1 MSAVL
6 TPGRAA
12 ALPDRS
18 PRCRA
23 RPIAETT
30 AIDANRAWE
39 IDRALML
46 ERSERRAWWV
56 AIAGLVLGLIG
67 IAAVFVQGPLRR
79 VVEIPIVVDRVT
91 GEATIQQ
98 RLSVETIPPMEA
110 LDKHNLAT
118 FVRAREGYSWM
129 FLQRDFDQVAR
140 MAVPAVFAD
149 YNRQFEGDGALQKKI
164 GASRGLA
171 HQHRRRA
178 PGRRPGAAAT
188 SGEATVTYDKVVRLT
203 DRNLPEVT
211 TRHVASV
218 VYQYQPKVLAKERDR
233 LENPFGFVVTAYR
246 SDPEINTR
254 RAGSQAMKRPTVRWL
269 ALRALRALLG
279 RAAAGAHRSRR
290 PAPARSGLRPAR
302 RGHRAGQARRGDA
315 RGARRR
321 RVDHRGR
328 RRLGWR
334 LHQGRRRLVRRR
346 AAGWAQ
352 PLRQGQEHGQ
362 RRRTTWPWSPTG
374 ARTPSASWCWPTAI
388 RKPPVYRLVV
398 KAPAARTGRL
408 GAPRAARRRAAAR
421 RCRPCHRLRRRRK
434 WSPSA
439 CRPSRR

>member
-18 PRCRA
+18 REPSKA
-23 RPIAETT
+23 VAETT

-39 IDRALML
+39 VDRALML

-56 AIAGLVLGLIG
+56 AIAGFVLGLIG

-98 RLSVETIPPMEA
+98 RLAVETIPPMES

-149 YNRQFEGDGALQKKI
+149 YNRQFDGDGALQKKI
-164 GASRGLA
+164 GAAEDWRINVIGVRLA
-171 HQHRRRA
+171 ASGRA
-178 PGRRPGAAAT
+178 GNK
-188 SGEATVTYDKVVRLT
+188 GEATVTYDKVVRLT

-246 SDPEINTR
+246 SDPEINT
-254 RAGSQAMKRPTVRWL
+254 AG
-269 ALRALRALLG
+269 
-279 RAAAGAHRSRR
+279 
-290 PAPARSGLRPAR
+290 
-302 RGHRAGQARRGDA
+302 
-315 RGARRR
+315 
-321 RVDHRGR
+321 
-328 RRLGWR
+328 
-334 LHQGRRRLVRRR
+334 
-346 AAGWAQ
+346 
-352 PLRQGQEHGQ
+352 
-362 RRRTTWPWSPTG
+362 TG
-374 ARTPSASWCWPTAI
+374 A
-388 RKPPVYRLVV
+388 KP
-398 KAPAARTGRL
+398 
-408 GAPRAARRRAAAR
+408 
-421 RCRPCHRLRRRRK
+421 
-434 WSPSA
+434 
-439 CRPSRR
+439 

>member
-18 PRCRA
+18 RDSGEA
-23 RPIAETT
+23 AAETT

-39 IDRALML
+39 VDRALML
-46 ERSERRAWWV
+46 ERSERRAWRV
-56 AIAGLVLGLIG
+56 AIAGLALGLIG

-98 RLSVETIPPMEA
+98 RLAVETIPPMEA

-149 YNRQFEGDGALQKKI
+149 YNRQFEGDAALQKKI
-164 GASRGLA
+164 GAAEDWRINVIGVRLA
-171 HQHRRRA
+171 ASGRA
-178 PGRRPGAAAT
+178 GNK
-188 SGEATVTYDKVVRLT
+188 GEATVTYDKVVRLT

-218 VYQYQPKVLAKERDR
+218 VFQYQPKVLAKERDR

-246 SDPEINTR
+246 SDPEINTT
-254 RAGSQAMKRPTVRWL
+254 GQ
-269 ALRALRALLG
+269 
-279 RAAAGAHRSRR
+279 GA
-290 PAPARSGLRPAR
+290 
-302 RGHRAGQARRGDA
+302 
-315 RGARRR
+315 
-321 RVDHRGR
+321 
-328 RRLGWR
+328 
-334 LHQGRRRLVRRR
+334 
-346 AAGWAQ
+346 
-352 PLRQGQEHGQ
+352 
-362 RRRTTWPWSPTG
+362 
-374 ARTPSASWCWPTAI
+374 
-388 RKPPVYRLVV
+388 KP
-398 KAPAARTGRL
+398 
-408 GAPRAARRRAAAR
+408 
-421 RCRPCHRLRRRRK
+421 
-434 WSPSA
+434 
-439 CRPSRR
+439 

>member
-18 PRCRA
+18 RETGKVA
-23 RPIAETT
+23 AETT

-39 IDRALML
+39 VDRALML

-56 AIAGLVLGLIG
+56 AIAGLVLGLVG

-98 RLSVETIPPMEA
+98 RLAVETIPPMEA

-164 GASRGLA
+164 GAAEDWRINVIGVRLA
-171 HQHRRRA
+171 ASGRA
-178 PGRRPGAAAT
+178 GNK
-188 SGEATVTYDKVVRLT
+188 GEATVTYDKVVRLT

-218 VYQYQPKVLAKERDR
+218 VFQYQPKVLAKERDR

-246 SDPEINTR
+246 SDPEINT
-254 RAGSQAMKRPTVRWL
+254 AVS
-269 ALRALRALLG
+269 
-279 RAAAGAHRSRR
+279 GA
-290 PAPARSGLRPAR
+290 
-302 RGHRAGQARRGDA
+302 
-315 RGARRR
+315 
-321 RVDHRGR
+321 
-328 RRLGWR
+328 
-334 LHQGRRRLVRRR
+334 
-346 AAGWAQ
+346 
-352 PLRQGQEHGQ
+352 
-362 RRRTTWPWSPTG
+362 
-374 ARTPSASWCWPTAI
+374 
-388 RKPPVYRLVV
+388 KP
-398 KAPAARTGRL
+398 
-408 GAPRAARRRAAAR
+408 
-421 RCRPCHRLRRRRK
+421 
-434 WSPSA
+434 
-439 CRPSRR
+439 

>member
-12 ALPDRS
+12 ALPDRPYTKGS
-18 PRCRA
+18 DSGKA
-23 RPIAETT
+23 GAETN

-39 IDRALML
+39 VDRALML

-91 GEATIQQ
+91 GEATVQQ

-118 FVRAREGYSWM
+118 FVQAREGYSWM

-149 YNRQFEGDGALQKKI
+149 YNRQFEGDGALQKRI
-164 GASRGLA
+164 GAAEDWRINVVGVRLA
-171 HQHRRRA
+171 ASGRA
-178 PGRRPGAAAT
+178 GNQ
-188 SGEATVTYDKVVRLT
+188 GEATVTYDKVVRLT

-218 VYQYQPKVLAKERDR
+218 VFQYQPKVLAKERDR

-246 SDPEINTR
+246 SDPEINT
-254 RAGSQAMKRPTVRWL
+254 
-269 ALRALRALLG
+269 
-279 RAAAGAHRSRR
+279 AAPGA
-290 PAPARSGLRPAR
+290 
-302 RGHRAGQARRGDA
+302 
-315 RGARRR
+315 
-321 RVDHRGR
+321 
-328 RRLGWR
+328 
-334 LHQGRRRLVRRR
+334 
-346 AAGWAQ
+346 
-352 PLRQGQEHGQ
+352 
-362 RRRTTWPWSPTG
+362 
-374 ARTPSASWCWPTAI
+374 
-388 RKPPVYRLVV
+388 KP
-398 KAPAARTGRL
+398 
-408 GAPRAARRRAAAR
+408 
-421 RCRPCHRLRRRRK
+421 
-434 WSPSA
+434 
-439 CRPSRR
+439 